1 MSRTR
6 MTPEDLAWLES
17 RLGESAV
24 PVTPRPDYVSR
35 TKRAVLEGKI
45 EDQEAN
51 TLASA
56 FVITFLAAGA
66 LATAALT
73 VSFLIRHRR
82 RR

>member
-17 RLGESAV
+17 RLGASAV
-24 PVTPRPDYVSR
+24 PVAPRPEYVSQ
-35 TKRAVLEGKI
+35 TKRDVLAGKI
-45 EDQEAN
+45 EDREAN

-56 FVITFLAAGA
+56 FVITFLTASV

-73 VSFLIRHRR
+73 FSFLIRRR
-82 RR
+82 SRR